1 LNPVN
6 AGNSVPVKFSLG
18 GNRGLS
24 IFAPGNPESAR
35 VDCRTLL
42 RTSSMVAEYPGSST
56 LTYDTKLNQYQFN
69 WKTAKNYRGC
79 RRLYVGLADGSVHTA
94 LFNFG

>member
-1 LNPVN
+1 
-6 AGNSVPVKFSLG
+6 
-18 GNRGLS
+18 
-24 IFAPGNPESAR
+24 
-35 VDCRTLL
+35 
-42 RTSSMVAEYPGSST
+42 MVAEYPGSST